1 MADNRQGEDV
11 PSMPQDKDL
20 VLLRPPKTFN
30 GRKLTLKEADGYS
43 VQLSRD
49 GMAHVPRRVA
59 AILLRR
65 DEGWR
70 VSREPIPT
78 DQFLRMKQRLAFLEE
93 RARELGIELA
103 AAGETEG
110 RLLVE
115 LDEMAADLIE
125 RKVGP
130 EDLVEL
136 SDQLE
141 FARMMRLQ
149 IARAIDM
156 VKREHEQ
163 LSRSIASEE
172 RVREKQAGPPRG
184 H

>member
-1 MADNRQGEDV
+1 MEERRVRFTTD
-11 PSMPQDKDL
+11 SDL
-20 VLLRPPKTFN
+20 VLLRPPKAFN
-30 GRKLTLKEADGYS
+30 GRKLSLKEADGYS
-43 VQLSRD
+43 VQLAED

-70 VSREPIPT
+70 VAREPIPS
-78 DQFLRMKQRLAFLEE
+78 DQFLRMRRRLAFLEE

-115 LDEMAADLIE
+115 LDERAADLVD
-125 RKVGP
+125 RKLGA
-130 EDLVEL
+130 EDLVEV

-141 FARMMRLQ
+141 FARKMRLE
-149 IARAIDM
+149 IGRAIDLI
-156 VKREHEQ
+156 KREHEQ
-163 LSRSIASEE
+163 LSRTIASEE
-172 RVREKQAGPPRG
+172 RVREQQADVARKKT
-184 H
+184 